1 MERRMPDPQ
10 VSGTLSL
17 WIRWRFNMNSRDTY
31 SQFSEFM
38 AVMFYK
44 VATYPELVNI
54 EPLPLGEI

>member
-1 MERRMPDPQ
+1 MPDPQ